1 MKAKILVTAILAL
14 ASSEAAMAQ
23 SPDYMVQDCKL
34 SSQQFYQDYKARSE
48 AKYEGQRTDGTH
60 AVNGTIYLENRSAYF
75 SCSYNSAGN
84 KLVEFF
90 AEKKSWPN
98 FVRGGGSPYKAGSS
112 AGSGSKPSIS
122 TERVRFPA
130 GTSSFEF
137 PAQLPPGM
145 TVRYQIGAKKNQ
157 FLVVRISPTSAPLK
171 YRILNPNGSAL
182 VDELSVETPY
192 RGQLWQ
198 SGDHIVEVVNRT
210 GSTVPFQIYFGI
222 E

>member
-1 MKAKILVTAILAL
+1 MKAKILATAILAF

-23 SPDYMVQDCKL
+23 STDYMVQDCKL
-34 SSQQFYQDYKARSE
+34 SSQQFYQNYEARSE

-112 AGSGSKPSIS
+112 AGSVSKPSIS

-130 GTSSFEF
+130 GTSSSKF

-157 FLVVRISPTSAPLK
+157 FLVVRVSPTSAPLK

-182 VDELSVETPY
+182 LDELSVELPY